1 MRKSVEQSP
10 KDFPQANCEKQEFPR
25 LTMTN
30 ALIRH
35 SLTAEPPEFQAE
47 EQASAPPPAREPG
60 RATSQSGIVRVGGI
74 VACAATALWALSE
87 QMLHTPSPH
96 TPSSA
101 PLFAFFCL
109 LSLLAVLLP
118 ATGPR
123 GQRVGLLPAVGLSAA
138 LLLPPIL
145 ALLPLLLAN
154 TAYAFTRD
162 LPRVRRA
169 IYERGVWLGLAALTA
184 GGLHTLM
191 HPALSATAHTPLDL
205 LLVSLTY
212 GAVYIGG
219 RLGGMTLHF
228 HAARTVRRHVW
239 VNWKLEAATLAA
251 AAPLALLMALSYPAS
266 GLLGTAGAAVLLVLL
281 LVVAHFGFET
291 AILREQVRAM
301 EKISALS
308 VAQTS
313 LPKVIERFLTLGGGL
328 VPSDRAS
335 FWLTDDSQ
343 TLLERI
349 YSTGGA
355 APASVRFGE
364 GLVGRAAERRTPCL
378 VRDGLNDPR
387 RAQEE
392 VQTGP
397 PCSLLLLPLVAG
409 EETLGVARFERDAPG
424 AFTPRE
430 LTRLRALAAQTAATL
445 ANVLSHQNIYN
456 QAVTDGLTGLYN
468 RRYVQS
474 ALVEERRRAQRYG
487 HPLSVVMLDVDSFKS
502 YNDTYGHVQGDVLLK
517 KMASILQGSVRD
529 VDIVGRYGGEEFI
542 IVMPETPSR
551 EAYQIA
557 ERLRQA
563 VARTVFPGFAH
574 DPELAVYKTISL
586 GVATFP
592 DDTDDTHALVNL
604 ADGALYRAKHGGRN
618 QTVLAGECR
627 SEN

>member
-1 MRKSVEQSP
+1 M
-10 KDFPQANCEKQEFPR
+10 QANCKKLGFPR

-35 SLTAEPPEFQAE
+35 SLTSGPPEIQAE
-47 EQASAPPPAREPG
+47 EQASSPPALEPG
-60 RATSQSGIVRVGGI
+60 RATSPSGIVRVGGI
-74 VACAATALWALSE
+74 VACAAAALWGQSE
-87 QMLHTPSPH
+87 QILHAPSL
-96 TPSSA
+96 A

-123 GQRVGLLPAVGLSAA
+123 GQRIGLLPAVGLSAV
-138 LLLPPIL
+138 LLLPPIV
-145 ALLPLLLAN
+145 ALLPMLLAN

-169 IYERGVWLGLAALTA
+169 IYERGLWLGLAALTA
-184 GGLHTLM
+184 GGLHTLV
-191 HPALSATAHTPLDL
+191 HPNFAFSWTPHTPLGSL
-205 LLVSLTY
+205 AVSLTY
-212 GAVYIGG
+212 GAVYVGG
-219 RLGGMTLHF
+219 RLIGLTHHF

-239 VNWKLEAATLAA
+239 VNWKLEAVTLAA

-266 GLLGTAGAAVLLVLL
+266 GLVGTTGAALLLVLL

-301 EKISALS
+301 EKISAVS

-313 LPKVIERFLTLGGGL
+313 LPKVIERFLTLSGGL
-328 VPSDRAS
+328 VPNDRAS

-343 TLLERI
+343 TRLERVQSTS
-349 YSTGGA
+349 STG
-355 APASVRFGE
+355 PASVRFGE
-364 GLVGRAAERRTPCL
+364 GLVGRVAERREPWI
-378 VRDGLNDPR
+378 VRDGLKDPR
-387 RAQEE
+387 LTLEE
-392 VQTGP
+392 QRGGP
-397 PCSLLLLPLVAG
+397 PCALLLLPLVAG
-409 EETLGVARFERDAPG
+409 DETLGVARFERDAPG
-424 AFTPRE
+424 TFTSRDMA
-430 LTRLRALAAQTAATL
+430 RLRALAAQTAATL
-445 ANVLSHQNIYN
+445 ANILSHQNIYN

-474 ALVEERRRAQRYG
+474 TLVDERRRAQRYG
-487 HPLSVVMLDVDSFKS
+487 HSLSVVMLDVDSFKS

-517 KMASILQGSVRD
+517 KMAAILQGSVRD
-529 VDIVGRYGGEEFI
+529 VDTVGRYGGEEFI

-557 ERLRQA
+557 ERLRLA

-592 DDTDDTHALVNL
+592 DDTDDTHALVTL

-618 QTVLAGECR
+618 QTVLAGEG
-627 SEN
+627 EPIK

>member
-1 MRKSVEQSP
+1 MVVPPLLYE
-10 KDFPQANCEKQEFPR
+10 
-25 LTMTN
+25 
-30 ALIRH
+30 
-35 SLTAEPPEFQAE
+35 AEPA
-47 EQASAPPPAREPG
+47 PARDRTAS
-60 RATSQSGIVRVGGI
+60 RAGSVVRVGGI
-74 VACAATALWALSE
+74 AACVAAGLWALGY
-87 QMLHTPSPH
+87 QMVDGPAHAS
-96 TPSSA
+96 
-101 PLFAFFCL
+101 LFAVFCL

-123 GQRVGLLPAVGLSAA
+123 GQRVWLLPAVGLAA
-138 LLLPPIL
+138 ILLLSPVF

-154 TAYAFTRD
+154 TGYALTRD
-162 LPRVRRA
+162 LPLVRRA
-169 IYERGVWLGLAALTA
+169 VYERGFWLGLAVLVA
-184 GGLHTLM
+184 GGLHSLV
-191 HPALSATAHTPLDL
+191 HPHFSSYATPHKPWNL
-205 LLVSLTY
+205 LLLSLVY
-212 GAVYIGG
+212 GSVYIAG
-219 RLGGMTLHF
+219 RLVGLANHF

-239 VNWKLEAATLAA
+239 TGWKLEAVALVVTG
-251 AAPLALLMALSYPAS
+251 PVGLLMALSYPAS
-266 GLLGTAGAAVLLVLL
+266 GLLGMTGAAALLLLL

-291 AILREQVRAM
+291 AALRYQVRAM
-301 EKISALS
+301 EKISAVS

-313 LPKVIERFLTLGGGL
+313 LPKVIERFLSLSGGL
-328 VPSDRAS
+328 VPNDRAS

-343 TLLERI
+343 TRLERV
-349 YSTGGA
+349 YSTGSK

-364 GLVGRAAERRTPCL
+364 GLVGRVAERRDPWI
-378 VRDGLNDPR
+378 VRDGLKDPR
-387 RAQEE
+387 LTREE
-392 VQTGP
+392 QHGGP

-409 EETLGVARFERDAPG
+409 DETLGVARFERDSPG
-424 AFTPRE
+424 AFTSRDMA
-430 LTRLRALAAQTAATL
+430 RIHALAAQTAATL

-474 ALVEERRRAQRYG
+474 TLVDERRRAQRYG

-517 KMASILQGSVRD
+517 KIAAILRDSVRD

-557 ERLRQA
+557 ERLRLA

-592 DDTDDTHALVNL
+592 DDTDDTHALVTL

-618 QTVLAGECR
+618 QTVLAGDSDPEK
-627 SEN
+627 

>member
-1 MRKSVEQSP
+1 
-10 KDFPQANCEKQEFPR
+10 
-25 LTMTN
+25 MTN

-35 SLTAEPPEFQAE
+35 SLTSGQPEFQAE
-47 EQASAPPPAREPG
+47 EAAPSDAAPQPSPESG
-60 RATSQSGIVRVGGI
+60 RATSHGGGSARVGGI
-74 VACAATALWALSE
+74 VACAAAALWALSE
-87 QMLHTPSPH
+87 QALH

-101 PLFAFFCL
+101 SLFAFFCL

-123 GQRVGLLPAVGLSAA
+123 GQRIGLLPAVGLSAV
-138 LLLPPIL
+138 LLLPPMI

-169 IYERGVWLGLAALTA
+169 IYERGLWLGLAALTA
-184 GGLHTLM
+184 GSLHTLV
-191 HPALSATAHTPLDL
+191 HPNFALSATPHTPLGL
-205 LLVSLTY
+205 LLVSLMY
-212 GAVYIGG
+212 GGVYIGG
-219 RLGGMTLHF
+219 RLVGMTHHF

-239 VNWKLEAATLAA
+239 IGWKLEAVTLAA
-251 AAPLALLMALSYPAS
+251 TAPLALLMALSYPVS
-266 GLLGTAGAAVLLVLL
+266 GLVGTAGAALLLVLM

-291 AILREQVRAM
+291 AGLREQVRAM
-301 EKISALS
+301 EKISAVS

-313 LPKVIERFLTLGGGL
+313 LPKVIERFLTLSGGL
-328 VPSDRAS
+328 VPNDRSS

-343 TLLERI
+343 TRLERI
-349 YSTGGA
+349 HSTGSVDL
-355 APASVRFGE
+355 ASVRFGE
-364 GLVGRAAERRTPCL
+364 GLVGRVAERRTPWI
-378 VRDGLNDPR
+378 VRDGINDPR

-392 VQTGP
+392 MHDGP

-409 EETLGVARFERDAPG
+409 DETLGVAQFERDAPG
-424 AFTPRE
+424 AFTACE
-430 LTRLRALAAQTAATL
+430 MARLRALAAQTAATL

-456 QAVTDGLTGLYN
+456 QAVTDGLTGLFN

-474 ALVEERRRAQRYG
+474 ALVDERRRAQRYG

-517 KMASILQGSVRD
+517 KIAAILRDSVRD
-529 VDIVGRYGGEEFI
+529 VDVVGRYGGEEFI

-557 ERLRQA
+557 ERLRLA
-563 VARTVFPGFAH
+563 VARTVFPGFVH

-592 DDTDDTHALVNL
+592 DDTDDTHALVTL

-618 QTVLAGECR
+618 QTVLAGEA
-627 SEN
+627 E